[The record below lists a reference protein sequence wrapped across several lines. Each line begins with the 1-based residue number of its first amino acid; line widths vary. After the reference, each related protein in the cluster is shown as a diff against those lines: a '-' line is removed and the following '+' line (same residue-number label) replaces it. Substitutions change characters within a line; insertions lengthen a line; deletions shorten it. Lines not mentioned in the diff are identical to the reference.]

1 MIRNDRLMRLGDRIT
16 VATVLSVALLAA
28 GCGSGGGFGGP
39 VTTASAPPPPAA
51 PATASPPPPA
61 PSTSSS
67 LSSKLSSFFTNSSAS
82 AQQPVTGAQQA
93 DLDCPLVDIR
103 SGASTLQ
110 IPPPTEDQNS
120 TMALK
125 YQGTFVR
132 AARECHAVNQQ
143 MVMKVGIE
151 GRVILGPAGVPGE
164 VVVPL
169 RIAVVSETPG
179 GTKPIATRFIQIPVT
194 LAAGQDSVPFTHVE
208 ENLDFPMPSAADLD
222 TYVVYIGFDPFS
234 AQQHQEKPKAK
245 PKAKPKPNTP
255 TG

>member
-1 MIRNDRLMRLGDRIT
+1 MRLGDRVT
-16 VATVLSVALLAA
+16 VATALSLALLAG
-28 GCGSGGGFGGP
+28 GCGGGFGGP
-39 VTTASAPPPPAA
+39 AATASAPPPATA
-51 PATASPPPPA
+51 PAIQPPPA
-61 PSTSSS
+61 TSSS
-67 LSSKLSSFFTNSSAS
+67 LSSKLSSFFSNSSAS
-82 AQQPVTGAQQA
+82 SQQPVTGAQQA

-120 TMALK
+120 TMSLK

-151 GRVILGPAGVPGE
+151 GRVILGPAGGPGD

-169 RIAVVSETPG
+169 RVAVVSETPA

-194 LAAGQDSVPFTHVE
+194 LASGQGSVDFTHVE
-208 ENLDFPMPSAADLD
+208 DNLDFPIPSAADLD

-234 AQQHQEKPKAK
+234 AQPQEKPKAK
-245 PKAKPKPNTP
+245 PKAKPKLKPNAP
-255 TG
+255 PG

>member
-1 MIRNDRLMRLGDRIT
+1 MIRDGRLMRLGDRVT
-16 VATVLSVALLAA
+16 VATALSLALLAG

-39 VTTASAPPPPAA
+39 AATASAPPPAAA
-51 PATASPPPPA
+51 PETPPPPA
-61 PSTSSS
+61 TSSS
-67 LSSKLSSFFTNSSAS
+67 LSSKLSSFFSNSSAS
-82 AQQPVTGAQQA
+82 SQQPVTGAQQA

-120 TMALK
+120 TMSLK

-132 AARECHAVNQQ
+132 AARECHAVAQQ

-151 GRVILGPAGVPGE
+151 GRVIVGPAGGPGDI
-164 VVVPL
+164 VVPL
-169 RIAVVSETPG
+169 RIAVVNETPA

-194 LAAGQDSVPFTHVE
+194 IASGQGSAAFTHVE
-208 ENLDFPMPSAADLD
+208 DNLDFPMPSAADLES
-222 TYVVYIGFDPFS
+222 YVVYIGFDPFS
-234 AQQHQEKPKAK
+234 AQPAEKPKAK
-245 PKAKPKPNTP
+245 PKAKPKLKPNTP